1 MKTKSKYGMII
12 GLIVSLLLLMTQCDK
27 FTEVKYLTPNNFT
40 LDASSH
46 EFDVTTK
53 QETSLNMITING
65 NVEPIIRSPKL
76 FDIDTVIVYNNYS
89 VTYKNFYEMKE
100 WHAWPV
106 EITGEWFKISK
117 IDDAWGCSMHIFI
130 DENTDDADRNLIIN
144 IWGPLIFA
152 SDINIKQQGK
162 GK

>member
-27 FTEVKYLTPNNFT
+27 FTELKFLTPNNFT

-53 QETSLNMITING
+53 QETSLNTITING
-65 NVEPIIRSPKL
+65 KENMMYL
-76 FDIDTVIVYNNYS
+76 FDKDTIFNYDDYS
-89 VTYKNFYEMKE
+89 VRYVQYGEAAVPIEVK
-100 WHAWPV
+100 
-106 EITGEWFKISK
+106 GEWFSITKPSPF
-117 IDDAWGCSMHIFI
+117 STTTHIFI
-130 DENTDDADRNLIIN
+130 DENNEDTDRSLTIN
-144 IWGPLIFA
+144 IAGDLTLA
-152 SDINIKQQGK
+152 SDINIKQKGK